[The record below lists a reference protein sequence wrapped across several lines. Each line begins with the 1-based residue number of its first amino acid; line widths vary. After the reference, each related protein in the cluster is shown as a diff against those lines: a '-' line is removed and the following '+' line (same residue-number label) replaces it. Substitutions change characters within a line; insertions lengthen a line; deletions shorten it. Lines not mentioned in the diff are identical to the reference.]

1 MSEEAGLPEVEN
13 GVAVAEPVRLLIPS
27 PIGNLGLELTGQTV
41 TRLVIVPRG
50 RERKLFTPFEE
61 AKLGDFEIEV
71 LGRFSEYFAGARR
84 KLELGYDLG
93 PSGVTG
99 FSRRV
104 LTETAKI
111 PFGKTRS
118 YQAVAAAAGNPEGYR
133 QALAVLL
140 ANPLPI
146 LIPCHRVV
154 TSRSGAGSYIA
165 GTKKK
170 SWLLRLERQVARRSS
185 AGDALS

>member
-1 MSEEAGLPEVEN
+1 MSEEEGLPEVES
-13 GVAVAEPVRLLIPS
+13 GASVVEPMRLLIPS
-27 PIGNLGLELTGQTV
+27 PIGSIGLELTDTRV
-41 TRLVIVPRG
+41 THLKIVPRG
-50 RERKLFTPFEE
+50 RERKSFVPFDE
-61 AKLGDFEIEV
+61 ADLGEFEIEA

-84 KLELGYDLG
+84 GLDLEYDLG

-118 YQAVAAAAGNPEGYR
+118 YQAIAAAAGNPEGYR
-133 QALAVLL
+133 QALATLL

-146 LIPCHRVV
+146 VIPCHRVV
-154 TSRSGAGSYIA
+154 TSRSGVGSYIA

-170 SWLLRLERQVARRSS
+170 NWLLRLERQVARRPPLV
-185 AGDALS
+185 DALS

>member
-1 MSEEAGLPEVEN
+1 MSDEQGLSAAEEGA
-13 GVAVAEPVRLLIPS
+13 AAIEPVRLLIPS
-27 PIGNLGLELTGQTV
+27 PIGSLGLELTGEAM

-50 RERKLFTPFEE
+50 RERKSFTPFEK
-61 AKLGDFEIEV
+61 ARLGDFEIEV

-84 KLELGYDLG
+84 DLDLDFDLG

-118 YQAVAAAAGNPEGYR
+118 YQAIAAAAGNPEGYR

-146 LIPCHRVV
+146 VVPCHRVV
-154 TSRSGAGSYIA
+154 TSRSGVGSYIA
-165 GTKKK
+165 GSRKKN
-170 SWLLRLERQVARRSS
+170 WLLKLERQAARRSPS
-185 AGDALS
+185 S